1 MKKLIIIPAR
11 KGFKGL
17 PGKNTKLLGGKP
29 LISYSIEYA
38 MEIKEDDDVVCV
50 TTDDDIV
57 IEIAKSYRLEVPF
70 KRPDHLASDSAS
82 TYNVLIHALN
92 YFEEQGLCFDAVVLL
107 QPTSPLRDIE
117 DFKNM
122 LDEFDDD
129 CDMVVSVRKAKD
141 NPYFTLFEENI
152 NGYLEPSKK
161 GHFDTRQES
170 PVVYAYNGSLYLI
183 RVTSLRKSDLRGFTK
198 IRKTIMPEQRSI
210 DIDNMGDWILAEFFL
225 NQLL

>member
-11 KGFKGL
+11 KGSKGL

-38 MEIKEDDDVVCV
+38 MDIKEDDDVVCV